1 MPYGNGGKPM
11 KEERCKKWITDKHG
25 NSRQCDHRL
34 CDVEGRKVYI
44 KCPKCGG
51 FHEVNL
57 NDSK

>member
-1 MPYGNGGKPM
+1 M